1 MKLPK
6 ELKKK
11 QKQTQEKKTK
21 KSTRKKRKQYIAKPK
36 ETQYAVRPKK
46 KFTETFA
53 PYAIIIAVVFVVII
67 VVVATTSDNSNTS
80 TDNSNSYQTDI
91 TFKTINGGT
100 IKLADHQGEIVLLF
114 FFDLDCPP
122 CSPESEIISN
132 IDDDYSNSQLY
143 IVLITVHSYDS
154 NDGLNLF
161 KNDHNLNSPIV
172 RDDSFNSYSAPFNI
186 AYTPTTILLDRD
198 GAEVQRFI
206 GYDANHYNQIKNAIN
221 SL

>member
-11 QKQTQEKKTK
+11 QKQKQEIKTIKPGKK
-21 KSTRKKRKQYIAKPK
+21 RRKQYVVK
-36 ETQYAVRPKK
+36 PKK

-67 VVVATTSDNSNTS
+67 VVVTTTLDNTETNGDNSETNGDNSNP
-80 TDNSNSYQTDI
+80 YQTDML
-91 TFKTINGGT
+91 FQTISGGT
-100 IKLADHQGEIVLLF
+100 INLADHQGEIVILF
-114 FFDLDCPP
+114 FFDLGCQP
-122 CSPESEIISN
+122 CSPESDIISN
-132 IDDDYSNSQLY
+132 IDDDYSNSQVY
-143 IVLITVHSYDS
+143 IVLITIHYWDS
-154 NDGLNLF
+154 DDGLNQF
-161 KNDHNLNSPIV
+161 KSDHNLNRPIV
-172 RDDSFNSYSAPFNI
+172 RDDNSYSYSAPFNI

-198 GAEVQRFI
+198 GAEVQRYI